1 MSLKDYLSLI
11 RIQNSMMMGIAVI
24 VGSVIAGGT
33 SVFHANLYALILGF
47 STGFFLT
54 AASMALNDI
63 YDIEIDKINAPQRP
77 LPSGRISIRDAWAI
91 FIVLSAIGL
100 FSSLFIS
107 KLSFAIA
114 FASWALST
122 LYNARLKRTGLPG
135 NMIVSY
141 NVMIPI
147 LFGAAIIN
155 QLSYRIAIF
164 SVMIFLACLGREI
177 VKGIADVEGDK
188 QKGIKT
194 LAVMKGERKAAI
206 VASLLVL
213 TAVGL
218 SPVPYLSG
226 IASAY
231 YLITVAITDLL
242 FIYSVVIIMRAQDKG
257 SALKSKKIM
266 LLAMALGLLAF
277 LVSNI

>member
-1 MSLKDYLSLI
+1 
-11 RIQNSMMMGIAVI
+11 MMMGIAVI

>member
-1 MSLKDYLSLI
+1 
-11 RIQNSMMMGIAVI
+11 
-24 VGSVIAGGT
+24 
-33 SVFHANLYALILGF
+33 
-47 STGFFLT
+47 
-54 AASMALNDI
+54 
-63 YDIEIDKINAPQRP
+63 
-77 LPSGRISIRDAWAI
+77 
-91 FIVLSAIGL
+91 
-100 FSSLFIS
+100 
-107 KLSFAIA
+107 
-114 FASWALST
+114 
-122 LYNARLKRTGLPG
+122 
-135 NMIVSY
+135 MIVSY

-242 FIYSVVIIMRAQDKG
+242 FIYSVIIIRAQDKG